1 MRLSGISSQIKYL
14 NAILILESASW
25 KNANIHNIAWDMEFN
40 TGLFSYVKMK
50 SHEEMKVWKGE
61 VTVSE
66 KQSLVMPALST
77 GWEDSWNFRKIQDA
91 TCA

>member
-25 KNANIHNIAWDMEFN
+25 KNANIHTIAWDMEFN

-50 SHEEMKVWKGE
+50 GHEEVKVWKGE

-66 KQSLVMPALST
+66 KQSLVMLA
-77 GWEDSWNFRKIQDA
+77 
-91 TCA
+91 